1 MATIREELVLYDK
14 FTNTFT
20 SYIRQGEQAASVTK
34 TAQDATE
41 KFTKS
46 QKEAADSTSKLTGTV
61 KNLVGAYV
69 GLQGLKS
76 LFTLSDTLTQTTARL
91 DMMNDGL
98 QTTNEL
104 NNMIYQSAMRA
115 RASYQSTAD
124 FVSKL
129 GTLAGNAFDSNAE
142 LVAFAEQINKQ
153 ITLSG
158 TSSQA
163 ADAAMLQLTQGLS
176 SGVLRGEEL
185 NSVLEQTPMI
195 AQTIADYLGMTTGE
209 MREFAS
215 EGKLTADIV
224 KNAILGATDETNA
237 KFESIPLTWSQ
248 VWTMAQNIAIKA
260 LNPVL
265 TAISWLANNIEI
277 IGPIVLGLAGA
288 FAVFQVAAHW
298 TRIASVAAGV
308 YRGVVNLL
316 SIGFGV
322 LSGSSAAAS
331 AAVFTF
337 NSALLASPITWV
349 VMGVMLLVAAIYAAV
364 AVFNKF
370 TNSSVSATGII
381 AGAVA
386 TLAAFIYNTAVGV
399 LNAVIQLVWTIFG
412 EPFMGIIEFVLNA
425 ANGGFN
431 SFGDA
436 VANLIGN
443 IISWFLSLG
452 KVVTT
457 IIDAIFGT
465 DWTAGLSSLQSKVQS
480 WGKNENAITL
490 DRNVNLIDR
499 VAYSDAFSSGYNFGS
514 NLAGKFS
521 NIFSSGS
528 SAFSGIGTAGASFDD
543 LAGDVSSIS
552 GDVGGIEKS
561 VNMADEDLQS
571 LVDMAER
578 RYVNNI
584 NLTAQTPVINITGQN
599 TGNTAADR
607 RALANAIKD
616 ILVEQVAAGS
626 VRTTARAF

>member
-34 TAQDATE
+34 AAQDATE

-104 NNMIYQSAMRA
+104 NNMIFQSAMKS

-158 TSSQA
+158 ASSQA

-176 SGVLRGEEL
+176 SGALRGEEL

-215 EGKLTADIV
+215 EGNLTADIV
-224 KNAILGATDETNA
+224 KNAMLGAADETNA
-237 KFESIPLTWSQ
+237 KFESIPLTWGQ

-265 TAISWLANNIEI
+265 TAISWVANNIEI

-288 FAVFQVAAHW
+288 FAVFQAAAHW
-298 TRIASVAAGV
+298 TQIAAIATGA
-308 YRGVVNLL
+308 YHFVVNLL

-349 VMGVMLLVAAIYAAV
+349 VMGVMLLVAALYAAV

-381 AGAVA
+381 AGAFFSAGTFIANNTIIPLQRIFA
-386 TLAAFIYNTAVGV
+386 TFANFIGNVFNDPVTAVKVLFYDLAITVIGYIQKIAGGIESLINAIPGVEVNLTSGIDNLYNT
-399 LNAVIQLVWTIFG
+399 
-412 EPFMGIIEFVLNA
+412 
-425 ANGGFN
+425 
-431 SFGDA
+431 
-436 VANLIGN
+436 
-443 IISWFLSLG
+443 
-452 KVVTT
+452 
-457 IIDAIFGT
+457 
-465 DWTAGLSSLQSKVQS
+465 LQSKRQD
-480 WGKNENAITL
+480 AIDAGSYKEYIKPWEYKDL
-490 DRNVNLIDR
+490 G
-499 VAYSDAFSSGYNFGS
+499 AAFSSGYDWGS
-514 NLAGKFS
+514 NLAG
-521 NIFSSGS
+521 NLGNMFSSGT
-528 SAFSGIGTAGASFDD
+528 SAFAGGTSFDD
-543 LAGDVSSIS
+543 LAGDVSSIA
-552 GDVGGIEKS
+552 GDVGSIEKS
-561 VNMADEDLQS
+561 VNMADEDLKS